1 MFPPTRQQYE
11 VRPVVDVVVVVLAF
25 LVVLLTL
32 DRLGEHCHWPR
43 PPGPPQVPET
53 PHHRR
58 DELQHCCL
66 PPLQP
71 TNSLLNLML
80 LLAELVVLPSLSHL
94 VVELGRRW
102 SGGVHLVSQA
112 VVGELHVLT
121 SLAEL
126 AHEDPRT
133 CSRPPG
139 CCAGG
144 GPGLSQP
151 CNQDTASGW
160 A

>member
-1 MFPPTRQQYE
+1 MCRPTRQWYE
-11 VRPVVDVVVVVLAF
+11 VRLVVDVVVVMLAF

-32 DRLGEHCHWPR
+32 DRS
-43 PPGPPQVPET
+43 GPPRVPET

-66 PPLQP
+66 PPLQLL
-71 TNSLLNLML
+71 SSMLNLML
-80 LLAELVVLPSLSHL
+80 LLAELEVLPGLSHL

-102 SGGVHLVSQA
+102 SGEVHLVSQA
-112 VVGELHVLT
+112 VVDELHVVT
-121 SLAEL
+121 ELAEPV
-126 AHEDPRT
+126 HGDPRT

-139 CCAGG
+139 CCAWD
-144 GPGLSQP
+144 GPGLSRP
-151 CNQDTASGW
+151 CSRDTSNGW